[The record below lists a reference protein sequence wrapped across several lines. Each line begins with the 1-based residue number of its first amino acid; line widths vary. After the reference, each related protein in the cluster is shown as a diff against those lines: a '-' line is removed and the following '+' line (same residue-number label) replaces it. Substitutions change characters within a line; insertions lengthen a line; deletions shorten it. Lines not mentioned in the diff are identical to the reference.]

1 VCGDSSNGWG
11 KGEVK
16 VEKCHFCAAINK
28 TKASVLR
35 FWRNEAAHQKSIITS
50 KVDFNIQHYAAQKA
64 VGGRGGESNERERE
78 REKIS
83 DVLKIV

>member
-1 VCGDSSNGWG
+1 MVGCT
-11 KGEVK
+11 GEVK

-50 KVDFNIQHYAAQKA
+50 KVDFNIQHYAGQKA
-64 VGGRGGESNERERE
+64 VGGGGTGR